1 MKLFRSRNL
10 DSNNSGTIS
19 KEPIH
24 ITGKSLSEAL
34 IFSSTNP
41 QYDNRLLIELQVQY
55 IYENSK
61 LKPGENMF
69 CTEIVSNIRTI
80 FVHNMFSPMFC
91 KKEELLTKIYL

>member
-41 QYDNRLLIELQVQY
+41 QYDNRLLIVHENYELRIPAEHVVY
-55 IYENSK
+55 TNC
-61 LKPGENMF
+61 LF
-69 CTEIVSNIRTI
+69 CFVLTFSTTY
-80 FVHNMFSPMFC
+80 VHNMFYPCS
-91 KKEELLTKIYL
+91 ELGIFMY